1 MLRVSFALRMNNTL
15 CLVALVLA
23 TFTPAAGAQAFPERP
38 VRILVGYPPGGGTDL
53 VARLVA
59 QPLGERWGH
68 PVVVENRPGAAAII
82 ATEAV
87 VKSKPDGYTL
97 LMAYATELAV
107 NPATFKKLP
116 YDPVRDLAPIARLG
130 SAPLVMAVHPALP
143 AQTIAELVALAKSKP
158 GALSYSSSGTGSV
171 HQFAGELFKLRTGA
185 EIVHV
190 PYKGSG
196 PATADAVSGQVQ
208 VTFASVASVLR
219 FVQSGRLRAL
229 AVTSAERSPQLPSV
243 PTMKEAGVADV
254 QLTSWYGL
262 LAPAGTPPDVVKK
275 IAADLAAVMA
285 NPALANGFSAQGLDV
300 VRDSPAQFAGFIR
313 EEAENYARIAKAARI
328 EQE

>member
-1 MLRVSFALRMNNTL
+1 MIEKVLIGAMLFA
-15 CLVALVLA
+15 CGHFGAL
-23 TFTPAAGAQAFPERP
+23 AQSFPERP

-59 QPLGERWGH
+59 QPLGERWKQ
-68 PVVVENRPGAAAII
+68 PVIVENRPGAAAII

-87 VKSKPDGYTL
+87 VKSKPDGYVL

-107 NPATFKKLP
+107 NPATFRKLP
-116 YDPVRDLAPIARLG
+116 YDPVRDLTPIARLG
-130 SAPLVMAVHPALP
+130 SAPLVMAVHPSVP
-143 AQTIAELVALAKSKP
+143 AQSVAELVALAKAKP
-158 GALSYSSSGTGSV
+158 GALSYSSSGQGSV

-185 EIVHV
+185 DIVHI

-229 AVTSAERSPQLPSV
+229 AVTSPERSPQLPGV
-243 PTMKEAGVADV
+243 PTMKEAGIADV

-262 LAPAGTPPDVVKK
+262 LAPAGTPAEVVKK

-285 NPALANGFSAQGLDV
+285 SPVLANGFAAQGLDL

-313 EEAENYARIAKAARI
+313 EEAEKYARIAKAARI

>member
-1 MLRVSFALRMNNTL
+1 MRSWLA
-15 CLVALVLA
+15 LVACLA
-23 TFTPAAGAQAFPERP
+23 ACLAPGIAGAQNYPDRA

-59 QPLGERWGH
+59 HPLS
-68 PVVVENRPGAAAII
+68 AII

-87 VKSKPDGYTL
+87 AKAKPDGYTL

-116 YDPVRDLAPIARLG
+116 YDPVRDLAPIAQLA
-130 SAPLVMAVHPALP
+130 SAPLVMAVHPSVTARNVE
-143 AQTIAELVALAKSKP
+143 ELVALAKAKP
-158 GALSYSSSGTGSV
+158 GALSYSSSGNGSV
-171 HQFAGELFKLRTGA
+171 HHFAGELFKLRTGTD
-185 EIVHV
+185 IVHI

-229 AVTSAERSPQLPSV
+229 AVTSPQRSAQLPTV
-243 PTMKEAGVADV
+243 PTAIESGLADV
-254 QLTSWYGL
+254 ELTSWYGL
-262 LAPAGTPPDVVKK
+262 LAPAGTSEDLLRRLAADVAAALGAPEVKK
-275 IAADLAAVMA
+275 
-285 NPALANGFSAQGLDV
+285 GFEVQGLDV
-300 VRDSPAQFAGFIR
+300 AQSSPAAFAEFIR
-313 EEAENYARIAKAARI
+313 QEAAKYARIARAGSI
-328 EQE
+328 QQD

>member
-1 MLRVSFALRMNNTL
+1 MRSWLV
-15 CLVALVLA
+15 CLAACLL
-23 TFTPAAGAQAFPERP
+23 PGIAGAQNYPDRA

-59 QPLGERWGH
+59 HPLSERWKQ
-68 PVVVENRPGAAAII
+68 PVVVENRPGANAII

-87 VKSKPDGYTL
+87 AKAKPDGYTL

-116 YDPVRDLAPIARLG
+116 YDPVRDLAPIAQLA
-130 SAPLVMAVHPALP
+130 SAPLVMAVHPSL
-143 AQTIAELVALAKSKP
+143 TVGNVEELIALAKAKP
-158 GALSYSSSGTGSV
+158 GTLSYSSSGNGSV
-171 HQFAGELFKLRTGA
+171 HHFAGELFKLRTGTD
-185 EIVHV
+185 IVHI

-229 AVTSAERSPQLPSV
+229 AVTSSQRSAQLPSV
-243 PTMKEAGVADV
+243 PTAIESGLADV
-254 QLTSWYGL
+254 ELTSWYGL
-262 LAPAGTPPDVVKK
+262 LAPAGTPEELLRRLAADVAAALAAPEVKK
-275 IAADLAAVMA
+275 
-285 NPALANGFSAQGLDV
+285 GFEVQGLDV
-300 VRDSPAQFAGFIR
+300 AQSSPAAFAEFIR
-313 EEAENYARIAKAARI
+313 QEAAKYARIARAGSI
-328 EQE
+328 QQD

>member
-1 MLRVSFALRMNNTL
+1 MLGKVLIGVSLFA
-15 CLVALVLA
+15 CGHFGVLA
-23 TFTPAAGAQAFPERP
+23 QSFPERP

-59 QPLGERWGH
+59 QPLGERWKQ
-68 PVVVENRPGAAAII
+68 PVIVENRPGAAAII

-87 VKSKPDGYTL
+87 AKSKPDGYTL

-107 NPATFKKLP
+107 NPATFRKLP
-116 YDPVRDLAPIARLG
+116 YDPMRDLAPIARLG
-130 SAPLVMAVHPALP
+130 SAPLVMAVHPSLP
-143 AQTIAELVALAKSKP
+143 AQTVAELVALAKAKP
-158 GALSYSSSGTGSV
+158 GALSYSSSGQGSV
-171 HQFAGELFKLRTGA
+171 HQFAGELFKLRTGVD
-185 EIVHV
+185 IVHV

-229 AVTSAERSPQLPSV
+229 AVTSPERSPQLAGV
-243 PTMKEAGVADV
+243 PTMKEAGVAEV
-254 QLTSWYGL
+254 QLASWYGL
-262 LAPAGTPPDVVKK
+262 LAPAGTPADVVKK

-285 NPALANGFSAQGLDV
+285 SPALGNGFSAPGTRHGARHAGAVRGVHPRGGGEICAHRQGGEH
-300 VRDSPAQFAGFIR
+300 PAGVKPR
-313 EEAENYARIAKAARI
+313 R
-328 EQE
+328 